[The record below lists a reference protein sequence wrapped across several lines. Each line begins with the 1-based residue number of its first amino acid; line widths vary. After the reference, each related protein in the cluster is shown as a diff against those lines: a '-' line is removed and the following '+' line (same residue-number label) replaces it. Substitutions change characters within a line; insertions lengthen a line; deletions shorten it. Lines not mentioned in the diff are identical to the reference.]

1 MKIAGAGQISVI
13 ASAIPTRGVRDDDT
27 KAAVPGTA
35 LVAVNP
41 APDRSPAFRHA
52 PRHDAFFVAQLIAV
66 AQHSPQTRPLRR
78 ATPQDARAAYRSAAA
93 QNRAATQV
101 ASRTSLIA

>member
-13 ASAIPTRGVRDDDT
+13 ASAIPTGVVRDDAT
-27 KAAVPGTA
+27 QTTAPGTA
-35 LVAVNP
+35 LVAVGP
-41 APDRSPAFRHA
+41 APECRPPVRRI

-78 ATPQDARAAYRSAAA
+78 ATPQDAGNAYRSAIV
-93 QNRAATQV
+93 QNRAAAQ
-101 ASRTSLIA
+101 AAPRTSRVA

>member
-35 LVAVNP
+35 LVAVSS

-78 ATPQDARAAYRSAAA
+78 ATPQDARVAYRSAAA
-93 QNRAATQV
+93 QSRAATQV